1 MTKEIEENTIN
12 FIKLKQNLTSAYYIS
27 QCFEKARL
35 RIVEEKL
42 FTKLRDFAQK
52 SGYIFETDST
62 PKRLQFS
69 FKKSEWENLNIYFF
83 FSGVSTDGVYENF
96 ASTIK
101 LEDSQKEPHQKLR
114 ALLEPLSPYGQ
125 FSDSLWGEVIEGKYK
140 DWDLSVF
147 IEMLDSP
154 DELVNLIIGYVKRLS
169 GLIERFE
176 G

>member
-12 FIKLKQNLTSAYYIS
+12 FIKMKQNLTSAYYIS

-42 FTKLRDFAQK
+42 FTKLRTFAQE
-52 SGYIFETDST
+52 SGYIFESDST
-62 PKRLQFS
+62 PERLQFS
-69 FKKSEWENLNIYFF
+69 FKKNEWENLNIYFF
-83 FSGVSTDGVYENF
+83 FSELDTDGVFKNF
-96 ASTIK
+96 ASTIN
-101 LEDSQKEPHQKLR
+101 LEDLRKEPHQNLR
-114 ALLEPLSPYGQ
+114 TLLEPLSPYGQ
-125 FSDSLWGEVIEGKYK
+125 VYSFLWGDIIEGKYK

-147 IEMLDSP
+147 NEILDSP
-154 DELVNLIIGYVKRLS
+154 DELVNLIIGYVERLS

>member
-1 MTKEIEENTIN
+1 MTKEIEESTIN
-12 FIKLKQNLTSAYYIS
+12 FIKIKQNLTSAYYIS

-42 FTKLRDFAQK
+42 FPRLKVFAQE
-52 SGYIFETDST
+52 SGYIFESDST
-62 PKRLQFS
+62 PERLQFS

-83 FSGVSTDGVYENF
+83 FLGLNKDGIYETF
-96 ASTIK
+96 GSIIH
-101 LEDSQKEPHQKLR
+101 LEDISKEPHEKLR
-114 ALLEPLSPYGQ
+114 TLLKPLSPYGQ

-140 DWDLSVF
+140 NWDLSVF

-169 GLIERFE
+169 ELIERFE

>member
-12 FIKLKQNLTSAYYIS
+12 FIKIKQNLTSAYYIS

-52 SGYIFETDST
+52 SGYIFETNSA
-62 PKRLQFS
+62 PKSLQFS
-69 FKKSEWENLNIYFF
+69 FKKGEWENLNIYFF
-83 FSGVSTDGVYENF
+83 FSGVSTDGVYETF
-96 ASTIK
+96 GSIIH
-101 LEDSQKEPHQKLR
+101 LEDISKEPHEKLR
-114 ALLEPLSPYGQ
+114 TLLKPLSPYGQ

-147 IEMLDSP
+147 NEILDSP